1 MENLNLGTFVFPETA
16 TTGTASYSVPGLISK
31 KQVNQLLKTYST
43 GHHKQK
49 VEESDSD
56 DDEVT
61 HTVFFGENIKRVLKA
76 FK

>member
-1 MENLNLGTFVFPETA
+1 MTTITIEVPENKKKRISNLIKSEGIHVVNTEV
-16 TTGTASYSVPGLISK
+16 SK
-31 KQVNQLLKTYST
+31 ES
-43 GHHKQK
+43 
-49 VEESDSD
+49 EED